1 MALLEVAVLGVHAD
15 GDVEIR
21 RRHVLD
27 HAIHEL
33 LDADVLL
40 GRTAEDREN
49 LARLDAL
56 DEGCSH
62 LDLRDLRALDV
73 LLEQLVVELGDGFDE
88 LLARL
93 FDIALDVLRDV
104 RDEVFLIVRDDL
116 HVQSQK
122 VDDTLEGC
130 LLTNRQLY
138 GHDAITEAHAQL
150 LDDLTEVGVLAVHLI
165 DEEGAR
171 QLGFLS
177 IAPCLLRLDF
187 DARRRRDHDEGA
199 VGRRQGIL
207 DLADEVRIARRVD
220 EIDLIVTPFAGGEL
234 QVDRH
239 AAALFL
245 RLTVEDTRMLFH
257 AAEALD
263 RARIEKAGIEQARLA
278 RLAMADDGNIAQ
290 VGTLIRFH
298 RNPS

>member
-1 MALLEVAVLGVHAD
+1 M
-15 GDVEIR
+15 
-21 RRHVLD
+21 
-27 HAIHEL
+27 
-33 LDADVLL
+33 
-40 GRTAEDREN
+40 
-49 LARLDAL
+49 
-56 DEGCSH
+56 
-62 LDLRDLRALDV
+62 
-73 LLEQLVVELGDGFDE
+73 
-88 LLARL
+88 
-93 FDIALDVLRDV
+93 
-104 RDEVFLIVRDDL
+104 RDDL
-116 HVQSQK
+116 HVQGQK
-122 VDDTLEGC
+122 VDNALESR
-130 LLTNRQLY
+130 LLADWQLH